1 MIYLRLN
8 QSTKNNKKEPRHN
21 SAVPF
26 NIHKLT
32 NQGVSPAEVLS
43 VVVRLLIE
51 TAPAICGALEE
62 EVVVSA
68 GVWLLCAVV
77 CVVDFDSVVDLAV
90 ASVVVVVVAEVV
102 AEVDAADVVV
112 EEMCVVLSV
121 TDSLVETVVFLV
133 VEVVEVVE
141 VTVVVAVVVV
151 VVFLVTDWVAL
162 LVAVF
167 LTVVL
172 VVVGLEV

>member
-8 QSTKNNKKEPRHN
+8 QSTKNNKKESRHN

-32 NQGVSPAEVLS
+32 NQGISPAEVLS

-77 CVVDFDSVVDLAV
+77 CVVDFDSVVNLVV
-90 ASVVVVVVAEVV
+90 ASAEVVVVVAVVDVV
-102 AEVDAADVVV
+102 AEADVVDAVV
-112 EEMCVVLSV
+112 EEICVVLSV
-121 TDSLVETVVFLV
+121 TDSLVKIVVLLV
-133 VEVVEVVE
+133 
-141 VTVVVAVVVV
+141 VVVV
-151 VVFLVTDWVAL
+151 VVFLVTD
-162 LVAVF
+162 
-167 LTVVL
+167 
-172 VVVGLEV
+172 